1 MDEIPMKK
9 RVLILGSTG
18 SIGTAT
24 LEVIANDPA
33 AFDVCGLACR
43 NNIGLLNEQIAR
55 FKPPVVC
62 VFDEG
67 QRGAVTDRKS
77 TRLNSSHT

>member
-9 RVLILGSTG
+9 KVLILGSTG

-33 AFDVCGLACR
+33 AFEVHGLACR
-43 NNIGLLNEQIAR
+43 NNIGLSQ
-55 FKPPVVC
+55 
-62 VFDEG
+62 
-67 QRGAVTDRKS
+67 
-77 TRLNSSHT
+77 